1 MADQAR
7 ESMLGEQR
15 LLRLL
20 DVGQALVAE
29 LDIERLLYRVLEVA
43 RELTGA
49 RYAAL
54 GVLDDRRERLERF
67 LTVGIDEATHA
78 AIGDLPLGNGILGV
92 LIAEPHPL
100 RLHDVGQHPQ
110 SYGFALNH
118 PPMHSFLG
126 VPIRIRGEA
135 YGNLY
140 RSRRRR
146 SNAASRPPSSSAAA
160 GRAGCTTTACKSS
173 QP

>member
-1 MADQAR
+1 MRFDTR
-7 ESMLGEQR
+7 
-15 LLRLL
+15 
-20 DVGQALVAE
+20 VIFVAQ
-29 LDIERLLYRVLEVA
+29 
-43 RELTGA
+43 LTGA

-54 GVLDDRRERLERF
+54 GVREEAFEALPTVVE
-67 LTVGIDEATHA
+67 VGIDEATHA
-78 AIGDLPLGNGILGV
+78 AIGGLPLGNGILGV

-146 SNAASRPPSSSAAA
+146 PNAASRPPSSSASRPPSSSAAA